1 MLNVRCS
8 LPNLSSTSPTA
19 MTGFSEAEPT
29 GVGAFFERCKVE
41 KENGKLGVDAGNGVA
56 GKGVIVEGPS
66 TNRAQTALAPIRG
79 LKLGEWVGAGRCQ
92 LSTKP
97 YPLGAE

>member
-56 GKGVIVEGPS
+56 GKGGLV
-66 TNRAQTALAPIRG
+66 QTER
-79 LKLGEWVGAGRCQ
+79 KLLW
-92 LSTKP
+92 L
-97 YPLGAE
+97 PLGV

>member
-41 KENGKLGVDAGNGVA
+41 KENGKLGVDAGNRVGD
-56 GKGVIVEGPS
+56 KGVIVEGPS

-79 LKLGEWVGAGRCQ
+79 LKLGEWYGAGRCQ
-92 LSTKP
+92 FSTKP

>member
-1 MLNVRCS
+1 
-8 LPNLSSTSPTA
+8 

-41 KENGKLGVDAGNGVA
+41 KENGKLGVDAGNGA
-56 GKGVIVEGPS
+56 GVRRVIVVGPS

-79 LKLGEWVGAGRCQ
+79 LKLREWVGAVRCQ
-92 LSTKP
+92 FSTKP

>member
-8 LPNLSSTSPTA
+8 LPNLSFTSPTA

-56 GKGVIVEGPS
+56 GKGGHCR
-66 TNRAQTALAPIRG
+66 RA
-79 LKLGEWVGAGRCQ
+79 
-92 LSTKP
+92 
-97 YPLGAE
+97 

>member
-41 KENGKLGVDAGNGVA
+41 KENGKLGVDAGNGVW

-79 LKLGEWVGAGRCQ
+79 LKLGEWDGAGRCQ
-92 LSTKP
+92 FSTKP